1 MPPQID
7 IKRTIRSSA
16 PRLPYSEMKNNV
28 LGQGYELSL
37 VMCGDD
43 LARKMNK
50 QYRRKAY
57 AANVLSFPLSK
68 TEGEIFL
75 NIRAAQRE
83 AKKYGVSLSRRL
95 ALLFVHGLYHLKGF
109 EHSDRT
115 EALETKTL
123 KKFGL

>member
-83 AKKYGVSLSRRL
+83 AKKYGV
-95 ALLFVHGLYHLKGF
+95 
-109 EHSDRT
+109 
-115 EALETKTL
+115 
-123 KKFGL
+123 